1 MIWIM
6 LLLVVFVGTPML
18 LFGLACL
25 ANEIGLTLTVTIGFV
40 LLIASS
46 AISMPAMVSMVITGG
61 IVWVVYQMV
70 NRADTEAT
78 TRSGES

>member
-18 LFGLACL
+18 LFGLSCL
-25 ANEIGLTLTVTIGFV
+25 ASEIGLTATVTVGFV

-61 IVWVVYQMV
+61 IVWVVYQIV
-70 NRADTEAT
+70 NRAGTDGNKG
-78 TRSGES
+78 R